1 MGSGLTGDRSG
12 DLDDRQGEGA
22 YDLVLILE
30 DLPETA
36 AWLKDVVRP
45 AFGDVEILA
54 AASLGAAR
62 GHLQGLMRAR
72 RPPLALID
80 LGLPD
85 GSGVDFIRELLRAAP
100 TTYVV
105 VATIYDDDDSLMQA
119 MAAGAHGYLLKDKDA
134 QFLVERLQGMN
145 RDIAPVSP
153 AMARRILEHFRQ
165 RASFMVADRGPLV
178 SLTARE
184 TDVLRL
190 VGRGLTLSEAGE
202 VLTVSPQTLAGY
214 LKTVYRKLGISS
226 RAEAALE
233 AARRQLI

>member
-1 MGSGLTGDRSG
+1 
-12 DLDDRQGEGA
+12 
-22 YDLVLILE
+22 
-30 DLPETA
+30 
-36 AWLKDVVRP
+36 
-45 AFGDVEILA
+45 
-54 AASLGAAR
+54 
-62 GHLQGLMRAR
+62 
-72 RPPLALID
+72 
-80 LGLPD
+80 
-85 GSGVDFIRELLRAAP
+85 LLRAAP
-100 TTYVV
+100 ATNVV
-105 VATIYDDDDSLMQA
+105 VATIYDDDDSLMLA

-165 RASFMVADRGPLV
+165 RASFMVADRGPQV

-190 VGRGLTLSEAGE
+190 VGRGLTLSEAAD
-202 VLTVSPQTLAGY
+202 VLTLSPQTLAGY